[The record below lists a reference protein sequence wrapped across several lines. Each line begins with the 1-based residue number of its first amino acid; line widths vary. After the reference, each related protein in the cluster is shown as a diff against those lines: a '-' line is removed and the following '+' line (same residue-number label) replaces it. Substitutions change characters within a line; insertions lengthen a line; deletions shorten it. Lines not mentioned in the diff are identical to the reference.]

1 MNRQEFEML
10 ADWIRGYYSTEERTA
25 IATSLAEVL
34 KGKYSHFNREKFLE
48 RAIHGRKK
56 R

>member
-1 MNRQEFEML
+1 MKRHEFEML

-34 KGKYSHFNREKFLE
+34 DAEYAHFNKDKFLE
-48 RAIHGRKK
+48 RAIHGRRK